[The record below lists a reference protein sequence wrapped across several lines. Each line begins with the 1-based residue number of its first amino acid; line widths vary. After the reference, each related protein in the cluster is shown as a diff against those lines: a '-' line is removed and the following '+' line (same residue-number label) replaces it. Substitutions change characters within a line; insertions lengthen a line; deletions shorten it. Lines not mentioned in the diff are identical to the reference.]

1 VSGRILWTPPP
12 DVRERTTIGRYLD
25 WLRDE
30 RGLDFQTFHELWQWS
45 VDDLEGFWSSIW
57 EFFDVQASEPY
68 DQVLSS
74 REMPGAK
81 WFTESRLNYAQH
93 MIGRRE
99 DDDRVAIVAR
109 SQTREPSTMTYAE
122 LREQVARA
130 RWGLLHLGVGPGD
143 RVVGYLPNV
152 PETVVAFMATVSLG
166 ATWATCPP
174 EFGVRSVIDR
184 FAQIE
189 PKVLLTAGGYGFRD
203 RYLDRT
209 EEVAQI
215 RAALPT
221 VEHVV
226 HFPYGE
232 ATVPD
237 AIEWSDLLAH
247 EGPLE
252 FEQVPFDH
260 PLVILF
266 SSGTTGLPKAIVH
279 GHGNLLVEHFKAHG
293 LQWDMGPD
301 KRLLQFTTTAWMM
314 WNALVSCLILRSSI
328 VLIDG
333 DPTWPDLGL
342 QWRLAAET
350 EATHVGMSPAFLMA
364 CRKAGLQPG
373 RELDLSRLRTVI
385 TAGSPL
391 PPEGFQYVYEQLG
404 PDALLI
410 NGSGGTDVCSAFVT
424 GAPMLPVYEGELAAP
439 ALAVDCRAFDEE
451 GNTIVGELGEF
462 VVTTPMPSMPV
473 RLWNDPDGSRLR
485 DAYFD
490 RYPGVWRQGDWA
502 LFTERGSCIIT
513 GRSDATLN
521 RGGVRLG
528 TSEIYTSV
536 EELDEVADSLIIH
549 LEDSEGGAGELVLF
563 VALAE
568 GAKLDDDLRK
578 KIRTKLRTELSPRHA
593 PDTIVAVPAVPRT
606 RTGKK
611 LETPVKRILRGARAE
626 DVASRD
632 ALLDP
637 TAIDAFV
644 EYAARDRATA

>member
-1 VSGRILWTPPP
+1 VSGRILWTPPR
-12 DVRERTTIGRYLD
+12 DQRERTQMGR
-25 WLRDE
+25 WMNCLRDE
-30 RGLDFQTFHELWQWS
+30 HGLDFAGWDELWRWS
-45 VDDLEGFWSSIW
+45 VDNLEDFWASIW

-68 DQVLSS
+68 DQVLTT

-81 WFTESRLNYAQH
+81 WFTQARLNYCQH
-93 MIGRRE
+93 MLGTSE
-99 DDDRVAIVAR
+99 DTDRVAIVSR
-109 SQTREPSTMTYAE
+109 SQTRDASSLTFGE

-130 RWGLLHLGVGPGD
+130 RWGLLNLGVGPGD

-152 PETVVAFMATVSLG
+152 QETVVAFIATASLG
-166 ATWATCPP
+166 ATWATCAP
-174 EFGVRSVIDR
+174 EFGSRSVIDR

-189 PKVLLTAGGYGFRD
+189 PKVLLTVGGYGFRD

-209 EEVAQI
+209 DEVAKV

-221 VEHVV
+221 LEHVV
-226 HFPYGE
+226 HVPYGE

-237 AIEWSDLLAH
+237 ALEWSDLLAY

-252 FEQVPFDH
+252 FEQVPSDH
-260 PLVILF
+260 PLVVLF

-279 GHGNLLVEHFKAHG
+279 GHGGLLVEHFKAHG
-293 LQWDMGPD
+293 LQWDLGPE

-314 WNALVSCLILRSSI
+314 WNALVSGLLLRSSI

-350 EATHVGMSPAFLMA
+350 GATHVGMSPAFLMA

-410 NGSGGTDVCSAFVT
+410 NGSGGTDVCSAFIT
-424 GAPMLPVYEGELAAP
+424 GNVMVPVYEGELAAP
-439 ALAVDCRAFDEE
+439 ALGVDCKAFDED
-451 GNTIVGELGEF
+451 GNVVVGELGEF

-485 DAYFD
+485 EAYFD

-528 TSEIYTSV
+528 TSEIYAVVEDV
-536 EELDEVADSLIIH
+536 EEVVDSLIVH
-549 LEDSEGGAGELVLF
+549 LEDPQGGSGELLLF

-568 GAKLDDDLRK
+568 GAELDDALRSR
-578 KIRTKLRTELSPRHA
+578 IRTALRTELSPRHA

-644 EYAARDRATA
+644 AYAARSSATA

>member
-1 VSGRILWTPPP
+1 
-12 DVRERTTIGRYLD
+12 VRERTTIGRYLD

-45 VDDLEGFWSSIW
+45 VDDLESFWSSIW